1 MGEFGIGQPVPR
13 EEDPYLLR
21 GAGRY
26 VDDVQTIGQARAYV
40 LRSPHAHADIVRI
53 DATQARAMPGV
64 LVVLTGSDADV
75 LRLGSLRPHTPR
87 KRRDG
92 TAAFTSSQ
100 PFLARER
107 VRYVGD
113 PVALVVAETL
123 EQAKDAA
130 ETIAVEYHLL
140 PAVATTADA
149 IAPDASAVWEGCPDN
164 HAFTHAAG
172 DKAAVAKAMGAAAHV
187 IRHRLVINRL
197 TANSMEPRGCIAE
210 YAARENRYTLRCTVQ
225 GPHMI
230 RRFIA
235 TEVFGV
241 AETQFRIVAENVGG
255 GFGMK
260 GGLYPEY
267 VLAALAARL
276 VGRPVKWIAERSEA
290 LQCDEHCRDNITEA
304 ELGFD
309 GDGRFLA
316 FSVRTFCN
324 IGAYYTSDRNAG
336 PPTNNIGVLA
346 GTYVIP
352 AIHVETTA
360 VMTNTMMTGPYRGAG
375 RPEAAYVVETLVDL
389 AARQLAID
397 PAELRRRNMITA
409 RAMPYRTALI
419 YTYDC
424 GDFGKN
430 LEDCLKLAD
439 YSGFAARHRE
449 SQARGRLRGIGI
461 SSTVEASNAG
471 LIEHA
476 EIRFDPTGTVTVSV
490 GTHDHGQGHATTFRQ
505 IIADHLGIPPDRI
518 RFNYGD
524 TDQIAV
530 GTGTFGSRSTVS
542 AGSAMLIAAGK
553 IVAKGRRIAAHL
565 MEAGEHD
572 IEFERGRFVIAG
584 TDKGVGLIEVA
595 RAAFAPAKLPP
606 DTEPGLFE
614 TGTFSGGER
623 TYPNGCHISEVE
635 VDAETG
641 SVALVRYTAVDDVGH
656 IINPLLVEGQ
666 LHGGIAQG
674 AGQALMENIVYDASG
689 QLVSGSFMDYA
700 MPRASDFCRFML
712 GENEVPTKTNPLGVK
727 GAGESGTVGAL
738 SSVMSAV
745 NDALARIGASSV
757 QMPATS
763 EKIWRAIRTAD
774 RPAHGSAPPPA
785 SYASRRGSRSAPSDE
800 IQSASHGIPR
810 AGTPRDTRRG
820 PRPRGHPRLA
830 GPQRE
835 RRGWPPARP

>member
-1 MGEFGIGQPVPR
+1 MGEFGIGQAVPR
-13 EEDPYLLR
+13 EEDPYLVR

-26 VDDVQTIGQARAYV
+26 VDDVQPLGQTRACV

-53 DATQARAMPGV
+53 DAAKARGMPGV
-64 LVVLTGSDADV
+64 LLVLTGEDAEV
-75 LRLGSLRPHTPR
+75 LRLDPLRPLTPR

-92 TAAFTSSQ
+92 TPAFTSSQ

-107 VRYVGD
+107 VRYPGD
-113 PVALVVAETL
+113 PVAFVVAETL

-130 ETIAVEYHLL
+130 EAIAAEYEVR
-140 PAVATTADA
+140 PSVPTTADA
-149 IAPDASAVWEGCPDN
+149 VAPNACVVWEECPDN
-164 HAFTHAAG
+164 QAFTHAAG
-172 DKAAVAKAMGAAAHV
+172 NQAAVAKAMGAAAHV
-187 IRHRLVINRL
+187 VRHRMAINRL

-210 YAARENRYTLRCTVQ
+210 YAAREARHTLRCTVQ

-230 RRFIA
+230 RRIIA

-241 AETQFRIVAENVGG
+241 AETQFRIIAENVGG

-267 VLAALAARL
+267 VLTALAARL
-276 VGRPVKWIAERSEA
+276 IGRPVKWIAERSEG
-290 LQCDEHCRDNITEA
+290 LQTDEHCRDNITDA
-304 ELGFD
+304 ELGLD
-309 GDGRFLA
+309 RDGRFLA

-336 PPTNNIGVLA
+336 PPTNNLGVLA

-360 VMTNTMMTGPYRGAG
+360 VLTNTMMTGPCRGAG
-375 RPEAAYVVETLVDL
+375 RPEAAYVVETMVDL
-389 AARQLAID
+389 AARQLGID
-397 PAELRRRNMITA
+397 PAELRRRNMIPASAT
-409 RAMPYRTALI
+409 PYKTALI

-430 LEDCLKLAD
+430 LEDCLKLGD
-439 YSGFAARHRE
+439 YAGFAARRRE
-449 SQARGRLRGIGI
+449 AKARGKLRGLGI

-471 LIEHA
+471 FIEHA

-505 IIADHLGIPPDRI
+505 IVSDRLGIPPDRV

-524 TDQIAV
+524 TDQIAI

-542 AGSAMLIAAGK
+542 AGTAMIMAAEK

-572 IEFERGRFVIAG
+572 IVFARGRFVVAG
-584 TDKGVGLIEVA
+584 TDKAIDLVQVA
-595 RAAFAPAKLPP
+595 RAAFVPARLRR
-606 DTEPGLFE
+606 DIEPGLFE
-614 TGTFSGGER
+614 TGTFAGGER

-635 VDAETG
+635 VDIETG
-641 SVALVRYTAVDDVGH
+641 EVALVRYTAVDDVGH
-656 IINPLLVEGQ
+656 MINPLLVEGQ

-674 AGQALMENIVYDASG
+674 VGQALMENIAYDASG

-700 MPRASDFCRFML
+700 MPRADNFCKFVL

-738 SSVMSAV
+738 SSVMNAV
-745 NDALARIGASSV
+745 NDALAQVGAPYV
-757 QMPATS
+757 QMPATP
-763 EKIWRAIRTAD
+763 EKVWRAMREATA
-774 RPAHGSAPPPA
+774 S
-785 SYASRRGSRSAPSDE
+785 
-800 IQSASHGIPR
+800 
-810 AGTPRDTRRG
+810 GTS
-820 PRPRGHPRLA
+820 
-830 GPQRE
+830 E
-835 RRGWPPARP
+835 ARQLS

>member
-13 EEDPYLLR
+13 EEDPYLVR

-26 VDDVQTIGQARAYV
+26 VDDVQAVGQARAWV
-40 LRSPHAHADIVRI
+40 LRSPHAHAEVVRI
-53 DATQARAMPGV
+53 DATAARAMPGV
-64 LVVLTGSDADV
+64 LLVLTGNDAEV
-75 LRLGSLRPHTPR
+75 LRLSTLRPHIPR

-107 VRYVGD
+107 VRYLGD
-113 PVALVVAETL
+113 PVAFVVAETL

-130 ETIAVEYHLL
+130 DAIAVDYEVL
-140 PAVATTADA
+140 PAVPTTADA
-149 IAPDASAVWEGCPDN
+149 IAPNAGAVWQGCPDN
-164 HAFTHAAG
+164 QAFTHAAG
-172 DKAAVAKAMGAAAHV
+172 DKAAVAKSMAAAAHV
-187 IRHRLVINRL
+187 IRHRMVINRL
-197 TANSMEPRGCIAE
+197 TTNSMEPRGCIAE
-210 YAARENRYTLRCTVQ
+210 YAARDARYTLRCTVQ

-230 RRFIA
+230 RRIIA

-267 VLAALAARL
+267 VLAVLAARL
-276 VGRPVKWIAERSEA
+276 VGRTVKWIAERSEG
-290 LQCDEHCRDNITEA
+290 LQSDEHCRDNITEA
-304 ELGFD
+304 ELGLD
-309 GDGRFLA
+309 RDGRFLA
-316 FSVRTFCN
+316 FSVRSFCN

-375 RPEAAYVVETLVDL
+375 RPEAAYVIETMADL
-389 AARQLAID
+389 AARGLGID
-397 PAELRRRNMITA
+397 PAELRRRNMIPA
-409 RAMPYRTALI
+409 GAMPYRTALI

-439 YSGFAARHRE
+439 YAGFAARRRE
-449 SQARGRLRGIGI
+449 SQARGKLRGVGV

-476 EIRFDPTGTVTVSV
+476 EIRFDPTGTVTLSV

-505 IIADHLGIPPDRI
+505 IISDRLGIPPGRI

-524 TDQIAV
+524 TDQIAI

-542 AGSAMLIAAGK
+542 AGTAMLIAAGK

-565 MEAGEHD
+565 MEAPEHD
-572 IEFERGRFVIAG
+572 IEFERGRFVVAG
-584 TDKGVGLIEVA
+584 TDKAIDLTQVA
-595 RAAFAPAKLPP
+595 RAAFVPARLPP
-606 DTEPGLFE
+606 HTEPGLFE

-635 VDAETG
+635 VDVETG
-641 SVALVRYTAVDDVGH
+641 AVALVRYTAVDDVGH

-674 AGQALMENIVYDASG
+674 VGQALMENIAYDASG

-700 MPRASDFCRFML
+700 MPRADHFCSFTL

-738 SSVMSAV
+738 SSVMNAV
-745 NDALARIGASSV
+745 NDALAQIGAPYV
-757 QMPATS
+757 QMPATA
-763 EKIWRAIRTAD
+763 EKVWRAMGA
-774 RPAHGSAPPPA
+774 
-785 SYASRRGSRSAPSDE
+785 ASRGKYGSRA
-800 IQSASHGIPR
+800 
-810 AGTPRDTRRG
+810 
-820 PRPRGHPRLA
+820 
-830 GPQRE
+830 
-835 RRGWPPARP
+835 